1 MSIEED
7 AIRLLNGEGVISNY
21 VKSAK
26 QIEGTYNYIKEL
38 PRNMTVKDWIQ
49 MHKISDNLIIGEEES
64 LE

>member
-1 MSIEED
+1 MNNKKT
-7 AIRLLNGEGVISNY
+7 AKRLFNGECVISNY